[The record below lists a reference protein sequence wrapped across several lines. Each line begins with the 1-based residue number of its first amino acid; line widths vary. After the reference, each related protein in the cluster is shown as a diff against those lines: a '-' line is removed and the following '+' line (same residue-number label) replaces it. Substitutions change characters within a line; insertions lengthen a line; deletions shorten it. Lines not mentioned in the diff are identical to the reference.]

1 MRSFVR
7 RREVWEMEVDRL
19 KNQDGEI
26 NQNIMEET
34 EWAWKAEILSRKP
47 EKDAGTEIRRSRKR
61 SRTAPYLPQVN
72 SSNIRNYLLQ
82 TGV

>member
-61 SRTAPYLPQVN
+61 SRTAPYLPQV
-72 SSNIRNYLLQ
+72 STFPFKGLLAL
-82 TGV
+82 